1 MPADA
6 KRSRCKASHLARI
19 APRAMALTLAT
30 LGVPPPYL
38 AKVDLEPALPPWL
51 ANQSVL
57 SKPHLALGAPCAAD
71 SQCATRACR
80 CPHTFK
86 RRAETCP
93 ATGKV
98 CTMLLP
104 VGAECEE
111 HRSCVSR
118 KCYCETD
125 PWKQDDCSGGLR
137 KCCYWSWGY
146 WECEGA
152 FFVEDAAEQQAQH
165 SHDMP
170 QGFVP
175 QPAETPAT
183 A

>member
-1 MPADA
+1 MICGA
-6 KRSRCKASHLARI
+6 
-19 APRAMALTLAT
+19 
-30 LGVPPPYL
+30 
-38 AKVDLEPALPPWL
+38 
-51 ANQSVL
+51 
-57 SKPHLALGAPCAAD
+57 HLALGAPCAAD

-152 FFVEDAAEQQAQH
+152 FFVETKTLFGTFAGDDCKIVTLSRFAYCP
-165 SHDMP
+165 SR
-170 QGFVP
+170 
-175 QPAETPAT
+175 
-183 A
+183 

>member
-1 MPADA
+1 MA
-6 KRSRCKASHLARI
+6 HTLA
-19 APRAMALTLAT
+19 AT

-146 WECEGA
+146 WECKGPDT
-152 FFVEDAAEQQAQH
+152 VEDDRRPPP
-165 SHDMP
+165 SKP
-170 QGFVP
+170 
-175 QPAETPAT
+175 
-183 A
+183 